1 MRSRKENKPERPATH
16 HFGYAK
22 CGQSHHMACDCREN
36 QIFDYIK
43 YLEEKLEKIDRKKK
57 QK

>member
-1 MRSRKENKPERPATH
+1 MEENKPVRPATWR
-16 HFGYAK
+16 FGDMR
-22 CGQSHHMACDCREN
+22 CNTSHHMACDCREA
-36 QIFDYIK
+36 QIFEYIK

>member
-1 MRSRKENKPERPATH
+1 MKENKPARPPVFAFGNLRCGMTH
-16 HFGYAK
+16 HTAYP
-22 CGQSHHMACDCREN
+22 CREA
-36 QIFDYIK
+36 QVYEYIK